1 MRSEGGFVSRMD
13 LFTQLC
19 TLLCILS
26 YFSGTVNAQDQ
37 TAQQMAPMAS
47 AQRRAVVTVNAN
59 LRAQPSMQ
67 GPILSV
73 LQAETVV
80 QTLSKSGSWEHVQT
94 QSGTFGLIHTSLLV
108 PLQIVDI
115 LQTASALAPAS
126 ASQHR
131 PNEQQAAVPGTGQS
145 ASQPPPVL
153 KKPLIFPAPDPRL
166 QTERAEYAQRA
177 PLPPAKREILLG
189 PDSSADTDGTGGT
202 VSAPLPPARRE
213 ILLGPDSSTDT
224 VQPIFPEANISTPR
238 LEDLDTSASADAD
251 EVSEN
256 TNEDDAGGLFGG
268 SRLLYILAA
277 FVVGALG
284 ILVFQIKKAWE
295 IKQHIYVFE
304 QNTRYPTLAWQPGDD
319 LKPFL
324 PPIQA
329 ERPLEAEQTDQDV
342 QDITFEYQEDPV
354 LQQAEAALTGQDQDM
369 QETAEENFIDSL
381 FFETVEED
389 SQTASQTDSQADY
402 PTDSLTAPQVNSC
415 ATQPV
420 ELLEPQSYDYA
431 QASPEKE
438 SSSFPPLLDLPA
450 EFSAPEKAVLEA
462 IFTQEEIPE
471 YELKDMLDKR
481 GFPGMLL
488 KAVVGD
494 LIRKTGSDGLPWI
507 RVHYT
512 QGVFRYQLQHVHL
525 PTPPNGLGVANY
537 VNGQEHSTNG

>member
-1 MRSEGGFVSRMD
+1 M
-13 LFTQLC
+13 
-19 TLLCILS
+19 
-26 YFSGTVNAQDQ
+26 
-37 TAQQMAPMAS
+37 
-47 AQRRAVVTVNAN
+47 
-59 LRAQPSMQ
+59 
-67 GPILSV
+67 
-73 LQAETVV
+73 
-80 QTLSKSGSWEHVQT
+80 
-94 QSGTFGLIHTSLLV
+94 
-108 PLQIVDI
+108 
-115 LQTASALAPAS
+115 
-126 ASQHR
+126 
-131 PNEQQAAVPGTGQS
+131 
-145 ASQPPPVL
+145 L

-166 QTERAEYAQRA
+166 QTERAEYAQRT

-354 LQQAEAALTGQDQDM
+354 LQQ
-369 QETAEENFIDSL
+369 
-381 FFETVEED
+381 
-389 SQTASQTDSQADY
+389 
-402 PTDSLTAPQVNSC
+402 
-415 ATQPV
+415 
-420 ELLEPQSYDYA
+420 YDLNK
-431 QASPEKE
+431 S
-438 SSSFPPLLDLPA
+438 
-450 EFSAPEKAVLEA
+450 
-462 IFTQEEIPE
+462 
-471 YELKDMLDKR
+471 
-481 GFPGMLL
+481 G
-488 KAVVGD
+488 
-494 LIRKTGSDGLPWI
+494 
-507 RVHYT
+507 
-512 QGVFRYQLQHVHL
+512 
-525 PTPPNGLGVANY
+525 
-537 VNGQEHSTNG
+537 